1 MAEGGTTTTHIQH
14 PTSIV
19 SSGTP
24 VIMRAET
31 TMPVQQVTAQNPLM
45 DLAIWA
51 PFLAIV
57 TAMLVLGGLFSKHIT
72 GKIGDY
78 KETHKPVHD
87 SIDAKLIAME
97 HKINGERARV
107 NILETYRNTD
117 IERIVKLETN
127 MHNIEKSQ
135 ERIEHALEKMS
146 VDLGNRI
153 DHWSE
158 ALSLS
163 IREVREVKP
172 RS

>member
-1 MAEGGTTTTHIQH
+1 MAEGVANTTHIQH
-14 PTSIV
+14 PTQTV
-19 SSGTP
+19 ASGTP
-24 VIMRAET
+24 VIMRTET
-31 TMPVQQVTAQNPLM
+31 TVPVQQPATNPLM
-45 DLAIWA
+45 DLTFWA
-51 PFLAIV
+51 PFLAV
-57 TAMLVLGGLFSKHIT
+57 LTAIMLLGGLVSKHIV

-78 KETHKPVHD
+78 KEAHKPVHD
-87 SIDAKLIAME
+87 GIDAKLIAIE
-97 HKINGERARV
+97 HKLNGERQRV
-107 NILETYRNTD
+107 NILETYRNGD

-163 IREVREVKP
+163 IREVRDVKP
-172 RS
+172 RP